1 MAAPVTRRSTRTRR
15 PTLHKAI
22 KTFTR
27 AAYHQA
33 ILDAAE
39 RVFVREGYHE
49 AKMVDVAA
57 ETGVSVGTLY
67 NYFPSKEL
75 VFTSIVRRGKDQL
88 FEALEQA
95 APEAAPLPRLRALL
109 AVALS
114 FIEERGALFS
124 LYTRLGLTGLTGESD
139 VQRLGGEE
147 AEQGYLRFLSMLTT
161 ALDQAARAGLTRSDV
176 DPAHLA
182 LALAGIANGYV
193 AAWLRGGR
201 EESIASRVDDIL
213 KLFLEGAEQR

>member
-1 MAAPVTRRSTRTRR
+1 MTRRSARAR

-49 AKMVDVAA
+49 AKMADVAA

-75 VFTSIVRRGKDQL
+75 VFASIIRRGKDQL

-95 APEAAPLPRLRALL
+95 AKQSAPLPRLREMLG
-109 AVALS
+109 VALS

-124 LYTRLGLTGLTGESD
+124 LYTRLGITSESD
-139 VQRLGGEE
+139 IQRLGGEE
-147 AEQGYLRFLSMLTT
+147 AEQGFVRFLSMLAK
-161 ALDQAARAGLTRSDV
+161 ALEEAARAGLVRTDI

-182 LALAGIANGYV
+182 SALAGISNGYV
-193 AAWLRGGR
+193 AAWLRSGR

-213 KLFLEGAEQR
+213 KLFLEGAEQ

>member
-1 MAAPVTRRSTRTRR
+1 MTRRGARARR

-39 RVFVREGYHE
+39 RVFIREGYHE
-49 AKMVDVAA
+49 AKMADVAA

-75 VFTSIVRRGKDQL
+75 VFASIVRRGKDQL
-88 FEALEQA
+88 FAALEHAVEQ
-95 APEAAPLPRLRALL
+95 PEPLPRVRALL
-109 AVALS
+109 GVALS

-124 LYTRLGLTGLTGESD
+124 LYTRLGMTGESD
-139 VQRLGGEE
+139 IQRLGGEE
-147 AEQGYLRFLSMLTT
+147 AEQGFVRFLSMLAA
-161 ALDQAARAGLTRSDV
+161 ALEEAARAGLVRRDV

-182 LALAGIANGYV
+182 SALAGISNGYV
-193 AAWLRGGR
+193 AAWLRSGR

-213 KLFLEGAEQR
+213 KLFLEGAEQQ